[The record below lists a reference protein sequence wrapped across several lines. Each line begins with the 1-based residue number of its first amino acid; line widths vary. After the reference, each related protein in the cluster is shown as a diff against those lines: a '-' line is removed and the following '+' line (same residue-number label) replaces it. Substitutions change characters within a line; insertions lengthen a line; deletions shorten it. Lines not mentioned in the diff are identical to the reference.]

1 MKALTLKPEFAE
13 AVIYGPKRIENRS
26 WAQRARRYCDS
37 PRRKKKR
44 AILGVVEVIEVLS
57 PEEALQKF
65 PNQRENIFGPLCW
78 VLDNVRKVHPI
89 LCGGVDCLFGRSAM
103 SRKEKC
109 PHG

>member
-26 WAQRARRYCDS
+26 WGANVRGDIAIHRGG
-37 PRRKKKR
+37 KNG

-65 PNQRENIFGPLCW
+65 PNQRENILWPA
-78 VLDNVRKVHPI
+78 VLGVR
-89 LCGGVDCLFGRSAM
+89 
-103 SRKEKC
+103 
-109 PHG
+109 